1 MLAVILGS
9 LYILTY
15 DQFLNRAYLLLIWCL
30 SYQWK
35 CRLWCHL
42 CRLPSFNNVSLLSPA
57 GLSHL
62 SLRAGTSRGSHFT
75 FDFYFP
81 SQLNWPPEMWNFVKW
96 DAPGGSHDANPQ
108 PAFVASVCRVEQSK
122 WKTEKKKKNERKWVN
137 QSRRVHGDMCVC
149 LSVCHCMCVSV
160 SVFVCA
166 CLRRTACSGTGGL
179 SGWIRQEPGA
189 VLCTIRIKV
198 AISGRYLLRDVLCS
212 QFWWPLRPS
221 PLNEAEMACAAA
233 E

>member
-42 CRLPSFNNVSLLSPA
+42 CRLPSFNNVSLLSAA

-122 WKTEKKKKNERKWVN
+122 WKTEKKKKTRGNGLIRADGCMEICACVFL
-137 QSRRVHGDMCVC
+137 SVTACVC
-149 LSVCHCMCVSV
+149 LCLSLCVRAS
-160 SVFVCA
+160 
-166 CLRRTACSGTGGL
+166 GGL
-179 SGWIRQEPGA
+179 LARGQGGSQDGFVRSQG
-189 VLCTIRIKV
+189 LCCAPLGSR
-198 AISGRYLLRDVLCS
+198 LLFQDATCWGMYS
-212 QFWWPLRPS
+212 AHNFDGPS
-221 PLNEAEMACAAA
+221 AQVH
-233 E
+233 